1 MSALARYIQRWQNA
15 RGRGPFFLLILLG
28 AISVLGHAPFY
39 FAPVFLLC
47 FALFWLRIDGMRH
60 WENRPKRALFWSG
73 WAFGFGYF
81 LMGLYWI
88 GSAFI
93 VRGGI
98 YVWIMPLCVPV
109 LPAFLALFWAI
120 PSALYGYVKSTR
132 LWIGALVF
140 GLLIFAFEW
149 LRGHILSGLPWNL
162 PGYIF
167 EGGKPISQSAS
178 LFGIYGLSFLT
189 LLLGAA
195 LGPILKQPK
204 KGAAFFAIMLAAFI
218 GLFGWGT
225 WRLSSV
231 TIANTPSNTKVRVV
245 QAQIDQT
252 KKFDPAYYD
261 TILDRYIQ
269 LSYSEGIE
277 DIDLIVWPEGAI
289 PGLVLERQAVMEQ
302 LISGLRPGQTLV
314 FGVTR
319 RDSDNNYFNSMV
331 AITMGAEGRAMI
343 SATYDKNKLVPFGE
357 FFPGGEL
364 VQKMGIPSLSAAV
377 SSFTRGEIRPFSPE
391 GLPPANAQICYEIIF
406 PGFADL
412 STNPRPE
419 YILNISNDAWYGR
432 STGPWQ
438 HINQV
443 KYRAIET
450 GLPVVRSASNGVSG
464 MIDPMGRRLEKT
476 SPYELTVIDQT
487 LPNYLE

>member
-1 MSALARYIQRWQNA
+1 VFAQYLSRWQNA

-47 FALFWLRIDGMRH
+47 FALFWLRIDGMRE
-60 WENRPKRALFWSG
+60 WEERPKRALFWSG

-81 LMGLYWI
+81 LAGLYWI
-88 GSAFI
+88 GSAFL

-98 YVWIMPLCVPV
+98 YVWIMPLCVPI

-120 PSALYGYVKSTR
+120 PSALYGYLKLSK
-132 LWIGALVF
+132 LWLSALIF
-140 GLLIFAFEW
+140 GLLIFVFEW

-167 EGGKPISQSAS
+167 EGGKATSQSAS
-178 LFGIYGLSFLT
+178 FLGIYGLSLLT
-189 LLLGAA
+189 LIFGAA
-195 LGPILKQPK
+195 IGPLLKRPK
-204 KGAAFFAIMLAAFI
+204 AGAVFFAIMLAGFV
-218 GLFGWGT
+218 GLFGWGQ
-225 WRLSSV
+225 WRLNNAQMSASPAD
-231 TIANTPSNTKVRVV
+231 INIRVV
-245 QAQIDQT
+245 QAQIDQS
-252 KKFDPAYYD
+252 KKFDPDYYD
-261 TILDRYIQ
+261 TILERYAE

-277 DIDLIVWPEGAI
+277 EIDLIIWPEGAI
-289 PGLVLERQAVMEQ
+289 PGLVLEREIVMAQ

-319 RDSDNNYFNSMV
+319 RDQDNKYYNSMV
-331 AITMGAEGRAMI
+331 AITMGDNGQAYA
-343 SATYDKNKLVPFGE
+343 SAIYDKYKLVPFGE
-357 FFPGGEL
+357 YFPGGQF
-364 VQKMGIPSLSAAV
+364 VQKMGVPSLSAAV
-377 SSFTRGEIRPFSPE
+377 SSFTRGDQSAFTPP
-391 GLPPANAQICYEIIF
+391 GLPPASAQICYEIIF
-406 PGFADL
+406 PGFTNL
-412 STNPRPE
+412 SETPKPQ

-432 STGPWQ
+432 SSGPWQ

-464 MIDPMGRRLEKT
+464 IIDPWGRSLENI

-487 LPNYLE
+487 LPKSLE